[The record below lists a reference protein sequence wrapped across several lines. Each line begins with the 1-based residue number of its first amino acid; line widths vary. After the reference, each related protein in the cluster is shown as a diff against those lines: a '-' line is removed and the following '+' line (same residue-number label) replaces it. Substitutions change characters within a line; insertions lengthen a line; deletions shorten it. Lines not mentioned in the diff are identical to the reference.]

1 MKNMNSLN
9 CCLPWFCRYVSLG
22 DLERKRLEHDEDK
35 LLAHML
41 YNITAFMVMMR
52 VAKPEV
58 RKKIRR
64 LLGKSH
70 IGLAYSAEVNNL
82 LDQIGNLVS
91 TITGNLSPLN
101 KIKRLSRWEKLLL
114 STLKELFLSIFCWQS
129 MVLVYIFQKEFW
141 FFL

>member
-1 MKNMNSLN
+1 M
-9 CCLPWFCRYVSLG
+9 G

-82 LDQIGNLVS
+82 LDQISNLVR
-91 TITGNLSPLN
+91 TITEN
-101 KIKRLSRWEKLLL
+101 KVPRKEMNRSLVSFGIHIQLLHIK
-114 STLKELFLSIFCWQS
+114 QH
-129 MVLVYIFQKEFW
+129 
-141 FFL
+141 